1 MVCSGAPSVTLIRGS
16 KHRASALLSCL
27 APAPEQKFAG
37 LKPRHHKVVRA
48 GLKPRR
54 HEVARAGLKPPRH
67 ISTFVEA
74 GLQPRVSR
82 AAGVEADVR
91 SDALQTAA
99 AETTDAAP
107 SKPGQ
112 MVHASPQMREILALT
127 GRVATGDAK
136 VLITGESGVGKDLIA
151 REIHARSPR
160 ASRAFVAVNCA
171 GLTETLLE
179 SELFG
184 HVKGSFTGAYRDKPG
199 KLQLANRGTLF
210 LDEVGE
216 MSLRMQALLL
226 RFLENGEIQAVGADH
241 LRSTVDVRVV
251 AATNRNLGDMVANGQ
266 FREDLLYRLRVIHIH
281 VPPLRERKED
291 VRVLVDYLI
300 SKASRPV
307 SFAEEALRTLERY
320 RWPGNIRE
328 LQNVVEQSLWMAN
341 GSLVEVS
348 HLPPAVQASADQ
360 VLPIKERRRQV
371 SDELYM
377 ALVSGGYA
385 FWEHIHP
392 LFLQRD
398 VTRHDVRELVRRGL
412 STTRGNYRSLLR
424 LFGMPA
430 SDYKRFLNFLA
441 AHDCNVD
448 FRAYRNGTAPTGP
461 MRAPRLLPPLS
472 DGRGPVAVDDSDRDG
487 SPDAPRR
494 PY

>member
-1 MVCSGAPSVTLIRGS
+1 MP
-16 KHRASALLSCL
+16 
-27 APAPEQKFAG
+27 
-37 LKPRHHKVVRA
+37 
-48 GLKPRR
+48 
-54 HEVARAGLKPPRH
+54 
-67 ISTFVEA
+67 
-74 GLQPRVSR
+74 
-82 AAGVEADVR
+82 
-91 SDALQTAA
+91 A
-99 AETTDAAP
+99 AEATEPDSP
-107 SKPGQ
+107 KPHQ
-112 MVHASPQMREILALT
+112 LVHASPQMHEILALT
-127 GRVATGDAK
+127 RRVATGDAK

-151 REIHARSPR
+151 REIHGRSTR
-160 ASRAFVAVNCA
+160 ASRPFIAVNCA

-199 KLQLANRGTLF
+199 KLQLANKGTLF

-241 LRSTVDVRVV
+241 TRSTVDVRVV
-251 AATNRNLGDMVANGQ
+251 AATNRNLADMVANGQ

-291 VRVLVDYLI
+291 VRVLVEYLA
-300 SKASRPV
+300 SKAARPV
-307 SFAEEALRTLERY
+307 SFSDEALRTLERY

-328 LQNVVEQSLWMAN
+328 LQNVVEQALWMSN
-341 GSLVEVS
+341 GSVVEVT
-348 HLPPAVQASADQ
+348 HLPPAVQASAEH
-360 VLPIKERRRQV
+360 VLPIKERRKQV
-371 SDELYM
+371 SDELYQ

-398 VTRHDVRELVRRGL
+398 VTRHDIRELVRRGL

-461 MRAPRLLPPLS
+461 TRAPRLLPPLP
-472 DGRGPVAVDDSDRDG
+472 DGRGATPDEATDRQSASDI
-487 SPDAPRR
+487 PRR
-494 PY
+494 SF